1 MNNILSYYGIVDAR
15 ISPSEKDLP
24 VLWLMYFDN
33 KKMSQ
38 TFKVQA
44 IRYQWNSGFLYA
56 HETAYKFA
64 IFQLSAHRKIFDD
77 DKSHK
82 LEIRSDK
89 LDVVN
94 ASFPHKYCSSFSFCH
109 LNQPSKVNL
118 ISEFL

>member
-1 MNNILSYYGIVDAR
+1 
-15 ISPSEKDLP
+15 
-24 VLWLMYFDN
+24 MYFDN

-38 TFKVQA
+38 TFKVQC
-44 IRYQWNSGFLYA
+44 YSGFLYA

-64 IFQLSAHRKIFDD
+64 IFQLLSAHRKIFDD

-118 ISEFL
+118 ISEFQSII